1 MPKVERSV
9 TINAPVKKVFDYIAN
24 PENQPEWLPGS
35 VEVKDINLTEE
46 RVGSTYKYVYKLAGI
61 RLEGEDITE
70 EFIPNKR
77 IVTRSEGGIE
87 SRWTYTFEPYNDGTK
102 AGVSVEYT
110 IPIPVLGK
118 LAEAIALK
126 LIEREA
132 DHAMANMKDIM
143 EGWLSKI
150 VLVWSKIPGVIKE
163 G

>member
-35 VEVKDINLTEE
+35 VEVKDINLTDE
-46 RVGSTYKYVYKLAGI
+46 RVGSTFKYVYKLAGI

-77 IVTRSEGGIE
+77 IVTRSKGGIK
-87 SRWTYTFEPYNDGTK
+87 SLWTWNFEPHNDETK
-102 AGVSVEYT
+102 VDVLVEYT

-118 LAEAIALK
+118 IAEALALK
-126 LIEREA
+126 QIEREA
-132 DHAMANMKDIM
+132 DHAVANIIDIM
-143 EGWLSKI
+143 QT
-150 VLVWSKIPGVIKE
+150 
-163 G
+163 